1 MLPIKT
7 VSEAMD
13 LMPLA
18 GLKRDDAVRVIS
30 KAMLF
35 YYSNDVVEDRKGN
48 TRLII
53 AEIFKN
59 KETIDAFL
67 KYEGAKDER

>member
-18 GLKRDDAVRVIS
+18 GLKRDDAIRVIS

-35 YYSNDVVEDRKGN
+35 YYSNGVVEDRKGN

-67 KYEGAKDER
+67 KYEGVKDER

>member
-18 GLKRDDAVRVIS
+18 GLKRDDAIRVIS

-35 YYSNDVVEDRKGN
+35 YYSNGVVDDRKGD
-48 TRLII
+48 TRLVI

-59 KETIDAFL
+59 KETIDSFL

>member
-18 GLKRDDAVRVIS
+18 GIKRDDAIRVIS

-48 TRLII
+48 TRLVI